1 MERSQGRRAALLRE
15 LEYSGLSM
23 AEFCRQRSLTYATV
37 AGWRSM
43 ARSKATRFVE
53 VETGAEPPAL
63 EGAPRGG
70 AGLCA
75 ELVLPGGVV
84 LRVYHHAGAGGA
96 A

>member
-15 LEYSGLSM
+15 LEHSGLSM
-23 AEFCRQRSLTYATV
+23 AVFCRQRSLPYGTV

-43 ARSKATRFVE
+43 ARRKAVRFVE
-53 VETGAEPPAL
+53 VEAGAGLPAA

-75 ELVLPGGVV
+75 EPVLPGGVV

>member
-1 MERSQGRRAALLRE
+1 
-15 LEYSGLSM
+15 
-23 AEFCRQRSLTYATV
+23 
-37 AGWRSM
+37 M

-63 EGAPRGG
+63 EGALRGG

>member
-1 MERSQGRRAALLRE
+1 MERSQGRRTALLRE
-15 LEYSGLSM
+15 LEHSGLSM

-43 ARSKATRFVE
+43 ARRKAVRFVE
-53 VETGAEPPAL
+53 VEAGAGPPAA

-70 AGLCA
+70 PGLCA